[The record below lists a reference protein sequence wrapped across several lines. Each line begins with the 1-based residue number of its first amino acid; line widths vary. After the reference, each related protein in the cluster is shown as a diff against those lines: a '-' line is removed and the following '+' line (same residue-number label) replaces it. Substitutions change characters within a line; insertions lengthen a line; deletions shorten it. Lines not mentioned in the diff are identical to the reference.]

1 MSLSFESRI
10 CNTVYSSRYSF
21 IDYAVDI
28 MPLRRTVNNDYAPT
42 PPPPPPVFS
51 IKPSSPYTWVKPTGN
66 NVTRI
71 IPSRKS
77 DVERERERVRDY
89 KIMTHPFMVSRK
101 KKKKRKISKESI
113 TDRIT
118 IIFRHYKSLNYS
130 KVILALCYQTKTV
143 SPPYKEDWSFGTKSR

>member
-1 MSLSFESRI
+1 M
-10 CNTVYSSRYSF
+10 
-21 IDYAVDI
+21 VDI
-28 MPLRRTVNNDYAPT
+28 IPLRRTVSNDYAPT

-51 IKPSSPYTWVKPTGN
+51 IKPSSPYTWVKPVGN

-89 KIMTHPFMVSRK
+89 KIMTHPFMASIK

-113 TDRIT
+113 TNNKFLKYRKI
-118 IIFRHYKSLNYS
+118 
-130 KVILALCYQTKTV
+130 ILALCY
-143 SPPYKEDWSFGTKSR
+143 